1 MKLSHAEVVPIF
13 LSHFEVAQKCKL
25 FLCILEENWERKL
38 CFNFHTIVCIEMT
51 DFVCEIAKVLHLLS
65 FISKSILL
73 ERNFLEL
80 VIKRMDNSCFIL
92 NCI

>member
-51 DFVCEIAKVLHLLS
+51 DFVYEIVKVVLLTFLLHPELYLKIN
-65 FISKSILL
+65 FILL
-73 ERNFLEL
+73 
-80 VIKRMDNSCFIL
+80 D
-92 NCI
+92 